1 MNLDDIFGVRKKVVE
16 EIPTYEIAKDEKPLT
31 IFDYL
36 TDICS
41 GKKGNIHVERDPE
54 MKGFDSFM
62 ILRYLSMDSGFLAI
76 INMFNVYQG
85 SLTKQQLYKSL
96 VHILPRGRKFLKYPK
111 LKKKLHKA
119 ENVELISEYFKC
131 SNSDALDYLGLGLLD
146 QSDVDNI
153 KISFGGRQK

>member
-1 MNLDDIFGVRKKVVE
+1 M
-16 EIPTYEIAKDEKPLT
+16 
-31 IFDYL
+31 
-36 TDICS
+36 S
-41 GKKGNIHVERDPE
+41 GKSSKNRARRSI
-54 MKGFDSFM
+54 
-62 ILRYLSMDSGFLAI
+62 A
-76 INMFNVYQG
+76 Q
-85 SLTKQQLYKSL
+85 KQQLKTQEAVTIMRLYKEQLYKSL

-131 SNSDALDYLGLGLLD
+131 SNSDALDYLSLGLLD